1 MSILEELWRGNV
13 MPNERA
19 IKPESEYHNLILAAN
34 AEERRLVEY
43 LSADGREVYDS
54 LCKMRSDLAGMS
66 EMDTFIVGFRM
77 GARVIMEVLGEYDS
91 QLPQVGEAE

>member
-13 MPNERA
+13 TPNERA
-19 IKPESEYHNLILAAN
+19 IKPESEYHNLINAAN
-34 AEERRLVEY
+34 VQEKRLMEY

-66 EMDTFIVGFRM
+66 EMDTFIVGFRL
-77 GARVIMEVLGEYDS
+77 GARIMMEVLGEYDS
-91 QLPQVGEAE
+91 QLPQVGELG

>member
-13 MPNERA
+13 TPNERA
-19 IKPESEYHNLILAAN
+19 IKPDSEYHNLICAAN
-34 AEERRLVEY
+34 AEEKRLMEY

-77 GARVIMEVLGEYDS
+77 GARVMMEVLGE
-91 QLPQVGEAE
+91 